1 MHPSYSP
8 QSINKTCVFS
18 YFCELRVQA
27 SFSVLFQPQL
37 LAMFAQDACAGN
49 TAFPETQ
56 GFLRCLLFL
65 YLDIYRLPPE
75 VLMGLIPGGLI
86 LPQYWDFSQSWYWEG
101 WSRMSP
107 VAARLLLT
115 RAIWVDGRITACRP
129 CGLGAEAGV
138 QQLRVMKKLNWVVGI
153 KARKGPNN

>member
-1 MHPSYSP
+1 MISAAVLCTLL
-8 QSINKTCVFS
+8 ILLKALIRLV
-18 YFCELRVQA
+18 YFPTSASSGYRPPFLCFFNHNCWQCSHKMPVQEIQHSQRLRA
-27 SFSVLFQPQL
+27 FCG
-37 LAMFAQDACAGN
+37 AC
-49 TAFPETQ
+49 F
-56 GFLRCLLFL
+56 FL

-138 QQLRVMKKLNWVVGI
+138 QQLRVMKKLN
-153 KARKGPNN
+153 